1 MLFRTYR
8 ARLVVYIILL
18 ILFLSVTL
26 VYSYRYIHQVILDE
40 ADNHLVRLK
49 QLLNGHLNAERNELQ
64 RYATIVAQDLR
75 LKEYM
80 YVVTG
85 IGGDSEPL
93 GTLYDREFGW
103 LPIDRKIIL
112 TSDNRVLVGE
122 EHSDLA
128 TAVQQYTDTRGKG
141 IFYYQGKSGLELVAV
156 ASIQY
161 RDNVMGRVAV
171 SRHLN
176 QEWLD
181 NNKQITEGEFFIIA
195 NEIIIKTT
203 LGSVSNSQFDF
214 KNNKLTAD
222 SVAYRIY
229 QIDLPGNNTEKPAL
243 WFGLSEHDIIS
254 KLEKHRRFM
263 LGLVAA
269 GIIAILL
276 LGLFITR
283 SFNRPLKQIMR
294 LTHQVSAGR
303 LPTLEKHKVSNEI
316 DELSNHF
323 ADMLKALREQQKEIE
338 TTQYK
343 LEQSAITDSLT
354 GLYNRRYLQE
364 IFPKLLAQAERENLC
379 VYATLLDLDYFKK
392 INDSYG
398 HIAGDYCL
406 TYFSVQLKKVSRVS
420 DYLFRLGGEEFL
432 ILSVHKNIME
442 ATSFADKIRARI
454 ENKPV
459 RYSDQVI
466 HMTVSGGVSCTRLG
480 GSSAESMLEQM
491 LSQAD
496 IALYK
501 AKNAGRNRVCMSNVS
516 KDAGVSQIP
525 TVKVEK

>member
-1 MLFRTYR
+1 MLFRTYH
-8 ARLVVYIILL
+8 ARLVVYILLL
-18 ILFLSVTL
+18 ILFLSITL
-26 VYSYRYIHQVILDE
+26 VYSYRYVHQVILDE

-64 RYATIVAQDLR
+64 RYATIVTQDLR

-85 IGGDSEPL
+85 IGGDSDPL
-93 GTLYDREFGW
+93 ETLYEREFGW

-112 TSDNRVLVGE
+112 ANDNRVLVGE
-122 EHSDLA
+122 QYDDLVS
-128 TAVQQYTDTRGKG
+128 AVQQYASTRAKG
-141 IFYYQGKSGLELVAV
+141 IFYYQGKTGLELVAV
-156 ASIQY
+156 ATIQY

-176 QEWLD
+176 QEWLE
-181 NNKQITEGEFFIIA
+181 NNKQITEGEFFLIA
-195 NEIIIKTT
+195 NDKIINTT
-203 LGSVSNSQFDF
+203 LDSVSNSQFDL

-222 SVAYRIY
+222 SVIYRTY
-229 QIDLPGNNTEKPAL
+229 QIDLPGNNTEKPSL
-243 WFGLSEHDIIS
+243 WFGLSENVIIA

-263 LGLVAA
+263 LGLVAV

-283 SFNRPLKQIMR
+283 SFNRPLKQIMQ
-294 LTHQVSAGR
+294 LTHQVVAGR
-303 LPTLEKHKVSNEI
+303 IPALDKHKVRNEI
-316 DELSNHF
+316 DELRNHF

-338 TTQYK
+338 VTQFK

-354 GLYNRRYLQE
+354 GLYNRRYLKE
-364 IFPKLLAQAERENLC
+364 IFPKLLAQAGREKLC

-392 INDSYG
+392 INDNYG

-406 TYFSVQLKKVSRVS
+406 SYFSLQLKKESRIS

-442 ATSFADKIRARI
+442 ARGFAEKIRSRVAS
-454 ENKPV
+454 KPV
-459 RYSDQVI
+459 QYMGQSID
-466 HMTVSGGVSCTRLG
+466 MTVSAGVSCTREG
-480 GSSAESMLEQM
+480 GTTAETTLEKM

-496 IALYK
+496 VALYK
-501 AKNAGRNRVCMSNVS
+501 AKKTGRNRVCMANT
-516 KDAGVSQIP
+516 P
-525 TVKVEK
+525 TEADVTEISAALVEN

>member
-8 ARLVVYIILL
+8 AKLVVYIILL
-18 ILFLSVTL
+18 ILFLSATL
-26 VYSYRYIHQVILDE
+26 IYSYSYVHQVILDE
-40 ADNHLVRLK
+40 ADSHLVRLK

-75 LKEYM
+75 LREYM

-93 GTLYDREFGW
+93 RSLYDREFGW

-112 TSDNRVLVGE
+112 TEDNQMLVGV
-122 EHSDLA
+122 EHKELA
-128 TAVQQYTDTRGKG
+128 TAVQQYAGSHGKG
-141 IFYYQGKSGLELVAV
+141 IFYYQAKSGLEVVAV
-156 ASIQY
+156 APIQY

-171 SRHLN
+171 SRYLN

-181 NNKQITEGEFFIIA
+181 NNKHVTEGEFFLVA
-195 NEIIIKTT
+195 NGNIIKST
-203 LGSVSNSQFDF
+203 LDSVDNSQFDF
-214 KNNKLTAD
+214 INNKLSID
-222 SVAYRIY
+222 SIVYRIHK
-229 QIDLPGNNTEKPAL
+229 IDLPGNNTEKPSL
-243 WFGLSEHDIIS
+243 WFGLSEHDITA
-254 KLEKHRRFM
+254 KLEKHRSFM

-269 GIIAILL
+269 GISAILL
-276 LGLFITR
+276 LGLIITR
-283 SFNRPLKQIMR
+283 SFSRPLKQIMQ
-294 LTHQVSAGR
+294 LTHQVAAGR
-303 LPTLEKHKVSNEI
+303 LPTLAKYKVKNEF

-338 TTQYK
+338 VTQFK

-364 IFPKLLAQAERENLC
+364 IFPKLLAQARRENLC
-379 VYATLLDLDYFKK
+379 VYATLLDLDFFKN
-392 INDSYG
+392 INDKYG

-406 TYFSVQLKKVSRVS
+406 TFFSVQLKKESRVS

-442 ATSFADKIRARI
+442 ATNFAEKIRTRI
-454 ENKPV
+454 ESKSVQYDGQTIN
-459 RYSDQVI
+459 
-466 HMTVSGGVSCTRLG
+466 MTVSAGVSCT
-480 GSSAESMLEQM
+480 SEEDSAESTLENMLT
-491 LSQAD
+491 QAD

-501 AKNAGRNRVCMSNVS
+501 AKNAGRNRVCMSPSPKCAEVT
-516 KDAGVSQIP
+516 QIP
-525 TVKVEK
+525 ALKVES